1 MAESDNDRD
10 DSRRESRMPLKLIV
24 PPKRLG
30 KLPLNT
36 LAPNILTIIALC
48 AGMTAIRFAL
58 VGQWKFAVGAIAVA
72 ALFDM
77 LDGRVA
83 RLLKGASKFGAEL
96 DSLSDFLCFG
106 VAPAIILYFW
116 TLHDL
121 GGGNTGWLVVLAFS
135 VCTALRLARFN
146 TALDDPNKPQWT
158 GSFFTGVPA
167 PAGAGLA
174 LVFLILSLE
183 IDSDFFRSP
192 ALNAIWL
199 LLIGGLMISRVP
211 TFSFKRVR
219 VGREYVGLI
228 LLATGLIVAGL
239 LNQPWYTLAAM
250 LFAYMISIPFSVRA
264 YERLRRGDPEKPA
277 APEQAA
283 DAPGAASEAE
293 GEAQKSG
300 VPRTTLH

>member
-1 MAESDNDRD
+1 
-10 DSRRESRMPLKLIV
+10 MPLKLIV
-24 PPKRLG
+24 PPKRVG

-36 LAPNILTIIALC
+36 LAPNILTIVALC
-48 AGMTAIRFAL
+48 SGLTAIRFAL
-58 VGQWKFAVGAIAVA
+58 VGQWKFAIGAIAVA

-116 TLHDL
+116 SLHEL
-121 GGGNTGWLVVLAFS
+121 GSGNTGWLVVLAFS

-146 TALDDPNKPQWT
+146 TALDDPDKPQWT

-174 LVFLILSLE
+174 LVFLILSQE
-183 IDSDFFRSP
+183 IDSDVFRSP
-192 ALNAIWL
+192 ALNALWL

-228 LLATGLIVAGL
+228 LLATGLLVAGL
-239 LNQPWYTLAAM
+239 LNQPWYTLGAM
-250 LFAYMISIPFSVRA
+250 LLAYLISIPFSVRA
-264 YERLRRGDPEKPA
+264 HERLRRGDSAKAAEPEAAVPSTASHDKPD
-277 APEQAA
+277 E
-283 DAPGAASEAE
+283 
-293 GEAQKSG
+293 
-300 VPRTTLH
+300 PRTLLH